1 MRQSVDKGLQYDNI
15 KYKMQPATRGWT
27 LNSAHTELRSQQIQL
42 VPILGSRLVVVMI
55 FNNGILLHS
64 RSLIQ

>member
-42 VPILGSRLVVVMI
+42 VPILGSRLVVI